1 MPTIYT
7 SNGQET
13 RHTDDM
19 QDIIAKVPSWLLRW
33 GITLVFCILVLLVCL
48 SAFIRY
54 PDVINTQ
61 LQIDSPNAPKP
72 IISKVLGKLIKLL
85 VYENESVKSG
95 QSLAYLESTAN
106 HVKVLSLLT
115 NLKQLQLQVL
125 SNQPLNIKLLNQ
137 EDDIQLGE
145 LQSAYQTF
153 FEEYLSYISS
163 VNNGFL
169 LKKKNYLQK
178 DLANLTKQQQQLFSE
193 KTIEQRDLILAQQE
207 FDMHKKLVDGKV
219 ETQAEFRQE
228 ESKYLA
234 KKSPLVQTEAS
245 IIGGDD
251 NYASKQKEIL
261 ELDNQVQEE
270 KGKFL
275 QALNSLLR
283 SAEDWKS
290 KYILTASQVGK
301 VSFVGIIQEN
311 QILTPNEEVFYI
323 NPGDEQFFGEMPIP
337 QNSLG
342 KVKVGQQ
349 VLVKL
354 KGYPFEEYG
363 MIRGEI
369 TYIADVPYK
378 DSVFMSKVNF
388 KTRDSSD
395 LKRPVH
401 LKPGMLAGAEII
413 TQNATIFQR
422 VSRSLFRMEH

>member
-1 MPTIYT
+1 M
-7 SNGQET
+7 
-13 RHTDDM
+13 
-19 QDIIAKVPSWLLRW
+19 
-33 GITLVFCILVLLVCL
+33 
-48 SAFIRY
+48 
-54 PDVINTQ
+54 
-61 LQIDSPNAPKP
+61 
-72 IISKVLGKLIKLL
+72 
-85 VYENESVKSG
+85 
-95 QSLAYLESTAN
+95 ESTAN

-261 ELDNQVQEE
+261 ELDNQVQ
-270 KGKFL
+270 
-275 QALNSLLR
+275 
-283 SAEDWKS
+283 
-290 KYILTASQVGK
+290 
-301 VSFVGIIQEN
+301 
-311 QILTPNEEVFYI
+311 
-323 NPGDEQFFGEMPIP
+323 
-337 QNSLG
+337 
-342 KVKVGQQ
+342 
-349 VLVKL
+349 
-354 KGYPFEEYG
+354 
-363 MIRGEI
+363 
-369 TYIADVPYK
+369 
-378 DSVFMSKVNF
+378 
-388 KTRDSSD
+388 
-395 LKRPVH
+395 
-401 LKPGMLAGAEII
+401 
-413 TQNATIFQR
+413 
-422 VSRSLFRMEH
+422 

>member
-275 QALNSLLR
+275 R
-283 SAEDWKS
+283 KRFD
-290 KYILTASQVGK
+290 
-301 VSFVGIIQEN
+301 
-311 QILTPNEEVFYI
+311 
-323 NPGDEQFFGEMPIP
+323 
-337 QNSLG
+337 
-342 KVKVGQQ
+342 
-349 VLVKL
+349 
-354 KGYPFEEYG
+354 
-363 MIRGEI
+363 RG
-369 TYIADVPYK
+369 
-378 DSVFMSKVNF
+378 S
-388 KTRDSSD
+388 
-395 LKRPVH
+395 
-401 LKPGMLAGAEII
+401 
-413 TQNATIFQR
+413 
-422 VSRSLFRMEH
+422 